1 MKKSLWNTFNNCF
14 GTKICRNKST
24 DHNERSKFQIR
35 FFTLIELLVVIAII
49 AILAAMLMPALQQA
63 REAGKNA
70 NCVSNLKSLGNWWQL
85 YADDNKGEMMAARLQ
100 PVWNSGGYLQWYE
113 YMFVTYAKNI
123 TSKSGLAAAGRAN
136 RNFRCPSDGLQR
148 ERYGSIPIIL
158 SYGYNIGL
166 GVTGTPFTNDVSF
179 YLRKVRPGLPNLN
192 KVTVAGD
199 AWSYFRFPGNESN
212 WSSGVS
218 SVEYLHSS
226 NKACVGKYG
235 AHKDRMNQLHLDGHV
250 EARNFF
256 YYNYSSNG
264 ADLWN
269 TTESNVGP
277 KYHL

>member
-1 MKKSLWNTFNNCF
+1 MKHSSRK
-14 GTKICRNKST
+14 K
-24 DHNERSKFQIR
+24 
-35 FFTLIELLVVIAII
+35 FTLIELLVVIAII

-100 PVWNSGGYLQWYE
+100 PVWNNGGYLQWYE

-166 GVTGTPFTNDVSF
+166 GVTGTPFTKDVSF

-192 KVTVAGD
+192 KVIVAGD

-212 WSSGVS
+212 WGSGVS

-256 YYNYSSNG
+256 YYSKSSNG
-264 ADLWN
+264 SDLWN
-269 TTESNVGP
+269 TPANNVGQNFQ
-277 KYHL
+277 L